1 MHLATV
7 HKEGLAF
14 VKRWKN
20 DEMLR
25 TVLGK
30 VMAEQG
36 VQSLTVLGVPGHP
49 SQSLA
54 SLEQP

>member
-1 MHLATV
+1 MHLATL

-20 DEMLR
+20 YEMQQ

-30 VMAEQG
+30 VMTEQG
-36 VQSLTVLGVPGHP
+36 IQSLSTSAVPGHP
-49 SQSLA
+49 SRSLA
-54 SLEQP
+54 LLEQP